1 MIRARECV
9 GLSAWAKIISAMM
22 VVALAKSPLSD
33 LYTVAVTPPHNCARE
48 LEDGESRGKWG
59 GEPKKERLVEKDEKD
74 DADERKKLTEGK
86 TGCVETMGG
95 D

>member
-1 MIRARECV
+1 
-9 GLSAWAKIISAMM
+9 M

-33 LYTVAVTPPHNCARE
+33 LYTVAFTPPPPIIVQE
-48 LEDGESRGKWG
+48 KWRMTRAEGSG
-59 GEPKKERLVEKDEKD
+59 GGGSPKKEGLAEMDEKD
-74 DADERKKLTEGK
+74 DADKRKKLTEGK

>member
-1 MIRARECV
+1 
-9 GLSAWAKIISAMM
+9 MM

-33 LYTVAVTPPHNCARE
+33 LYTVALPPTPLNCARE
-48 LEDGESRGKWG
+48 VEDSKSRRKWG
-59 GEPKKERLVEKDEKD
+59 GGGRQGAKKEGLAEKDEKD
-74 DADERKKLTEGK
+74 DADKRKKLTEGK